1 MSAIQESA
9 DIALSA
15 IITLKG
21 VVNSATGN
29 TVCQILRDSLAKD
42 QVWIL
47 DFTTV
52 TGFSDRNFLE
62 ALEKCMGLARF
73 RGSFGRSFGS
83 FCDPADLK
91 AAYKARLLFGDTCY
105 PTLEAT
111 KATSPPVA

>member
-73 RGSFGRSFGS
+73 RGSFVRFVE
-83 FCDPADLK
+83 PADLK
-91 AAYKARLLFGDTCY
+91 AAYKVRLLFGDTCY